1 MLDPFKDLSE
11 GAKAVG
17 DLVSIAT
24 LLGSLAS
31 ILPSI
36 ASGLTVIWLGIRI
49 YESQTTQK
57 LLGRKLPVA
66 GDDQDIDHSVAR
78 TILPPPPKDK
88 P

>member
-57 LLGRKLPVA
+57 LLGKKVPARPDDRKQE
-66 GDDQDIDHSVAR
+66 D
-78 TILPPPPKDK
+78 
-88 P
+88 